1 MSLRERVGET
11 TSVHEKVRGG
21 ELHIILGTMDTRQ
34 MRAYMEAGAGAEV
47 EIGKHFRHVM
57 RRVRET
63 SAGNSRVILRFSARQ
78 LRHGCACSL
87 LFFLQCAQATK
98 QANTMWF
105 LECEGDLFE
114 SKAGAS
120 IIRQT
125 EY

>member
-1 MSLRERVGET
+1 
-11 TSVHEKVRGG
+11 
-21 ELHIILGTMDTRQ
+21 
-34 MRAYMEAGAGAEV
+34 MEAGAGAEV

-78 LRHGCACSL
+78 LRHGFACSL

-114 SKAGAS
+114 SKVGAS
-120 IIRQT
+120 IISQT
-125 EY
+125 EH

>member
-21 ELHIILGTMDTRQ
+21 QLHIILGTMDTRQ

-78 LRHGCACSL
+78 LRH
-87 LFFLQCAQATK
+87 
-98 QANTMWF
+98 
-105 LECEGDLFE
+105 
-114 SKAGAS
+114 
-120 IIRQT
+120 
-125 EY
+125 